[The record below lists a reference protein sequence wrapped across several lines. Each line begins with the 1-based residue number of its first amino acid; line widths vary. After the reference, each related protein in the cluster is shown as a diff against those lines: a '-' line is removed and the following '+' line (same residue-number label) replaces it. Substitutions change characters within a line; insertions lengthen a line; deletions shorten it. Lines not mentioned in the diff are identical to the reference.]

1 MFRGTSNRKD
11 FRFDNPRN
19 KCTASYVQTVSRKFV
34 FAGCNHRRPRPNS
47 STAFE
52 VVVNRSKSTRPSAP
66 APYGGGSSG
75 RSLERG
81 HRAPLFRPPPC
92 CAALRACS
100 PLRRAPPRV
109 GYAAPPPQ
117 GGLARSGVPPL
128 RLGRAV
134 GLSPWLF
141 VRCRRITPSALL
153 PPLLKR

>member
-1 MFRGTSNRKD
+1 MCKLFPGNLYLRGVIADNHAQAVI
-11 FRFDNPRN
+11 RFF
-19 KCTASYVQTVSRKFV
+19 KQYLTVQTEL
-34 FAGCNHRRPRPNS
+34 ARRSLPP
-47 STAFE
+47 
-52 VVVNRSKSTRPSAP
+52 K
-66 APYGGGSSG
+66 GGGPSG

-117 GGLARSGVPPL
+117 GGLARSGVPPS

-141 VRCRRITPSALL
+141 VRCRRMRRPLCIQPCKKNKTLKFIT
-153 PPLLKR
+153 